1 MQNFTIPDN
10 LSYQVKLIEKNGKC
24 FEKNA
29 LKGTFLFKPK
39 WEARQYQN
47 NVWLQIETHLLQHP
61 KLEDF
66 ENEPFGTV
74 KLIKFRKVEVAFQT
88 KLEITNLP

>member
-1 MQNFTIPDN
+1 MESVLKKMLLKAHFFLNQSEKQDN
-10 LSYQVKLIEKNGKC
+10 IKITY
-24 FEKNA
+24 
-29 LKGTFLFKPK
+29 
-39 WEARQYQN
+39 
-47 NVWLQIETHLLQHP
+47 HP

-74 KLIKFRKVEVAFQT
+74 KLIKFRKVEVVFQT

>member
-1 MQNFTIPDN
+1 M
-10 LSYQVKLIEKNGKC
+10 
-24 FEKNA
+24 
-29 LKGTFLFKPK
+29 
-39 WEARQYQN
+39 
-47 NVWLQIETHLLQHP
+47 ETHLLQHP

-74 KLIKFRKVEVAFQT
+74 KLIKFRKVEVVFQT